1 MSNECVGC
9 HTAEN
14 LKEIEGFFI
23 CPQCDSQLDKEIQDE
38 KMTKTE
44 TKQISYSDIESQQIF
59 VIGTPAEIKAKQ
71 KQSKS
76 TMDSITS
83 KIDKIKAG
91 MDRDR
96 MFLDRKQKKLD
107 TLEPQLH
114 EIQTVD
120 EANVFLKK
128 KEFAKATLFG
138 FSADGELRVKIGG
151 KWFNDKLQEF
161 VKVAE
166 KKMTK
171 KMEIEN

>member
-1 MSNECVGC
+1 MTATCIGC
-9 HTAEN
+9 GTTDK
-14 LKEIEGFFI
+14 LKEIEGFSI
-23 CPQCDSQLDKEIQDE
+23 CETCDAKLDKEIEHE

-44 TKQISYSDIESQQIF
+44 TKQVNYSDIESQQIF

-114 EIQTVD
+114 EMQTVD

-128 KEFAKATLFG
+128 KEFAKATMFG

-166 KKMTK
+166 QKMTK